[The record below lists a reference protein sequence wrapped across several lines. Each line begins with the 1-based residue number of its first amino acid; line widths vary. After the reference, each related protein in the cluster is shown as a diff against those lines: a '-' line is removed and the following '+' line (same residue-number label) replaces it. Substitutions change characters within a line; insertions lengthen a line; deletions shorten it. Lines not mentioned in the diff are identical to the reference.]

1 MRAKSGVSEEW
12 TETNTG
18 NVTAVSDLGDV
29 AVTTGVGELGTG
41 TSASNV
47 TVMSGVSEERTE
59 KKSW

>member
-1 MRAKSGVSEEW
+1 M
-12 TETNTG
+12 
-18 NVTAVSDLGDV
+18 TAVSDLGDV

-59 KKSW
+59 KRVGDVTAVSDPVMWQ